1 MWMTR
6 VVRGVA
12 IGLLLFAVGCA
23 SRLTVENYERIRP
36 GMSRGEVE
44 SILGKGEREGD
55 WGGDISVGDF
65 SASANVMVWGDEDR
79 FIQVTFINGEVKS
92 KVGHGLE

>member
-1 MWMTR
+1 MWTKGTL
-6 VVRGVA
+6 VGAAV
-12 IGLLLFAVGCA
+12 GLLLAASGCA
-23 SRLTVENYERIRP
+23 SRLTRDNYDRIRT
-36 GMSRGEVE
+36 GMNRGQVE

-79 FIQVTFINGEVKS
+79 FIQITFINGEVKS
-92 KVGHGLE
+92 KVARGLE